1 MESNQRDQSLWDLG
15 ATNSLVAFSTE
26 RGSWTTHSLLRFRR
40 TFFDY
45 QSPFSTLEFGWESNP
60 LFIQKKPF
68 QTFTF
73 QTNYLPKLLKGEPTR
88 LPVSPSLY
96 ISIERRIWTSKVYC
110 RSRRNSFDHHYHSL
124 VYLIWFGPT
133 PTPSKGVVLPI
144 TLKTYWVLI
153 SDVFTVSPPRL
164 VVELTLNCV

>member
-45 QSPFSTLEFGWESNP
+45 QSPFSTLEFVWESNP
-60 LFIQKKPF
+60 LLYNITLPNHS
-68 QTFTF
+68 F

-110 RSRRNSFDHHYHSL
+110 HSRRNSFDHHYHSL
-124 VYLIWFGPT
+124 VAKWE
-133 PTPSKGVVLPI
+133 
-144 TLKTYWVLI
+144 
-153 SDVFTVSPPRL
+153 SDPHFLLLREMRWPLRYCQYF
-164 VVELTLNCV
+164 ECW